1 MKQLIKKLP
10 LLLVFLLASVPVMI
24 IARDAPITTA
34 GSSSLCP
41 GNALTVPVTVT
52 NFTLIKAMS
61 LRLDYDPTQLSFV
74 SIVNLNPALA
84 GLVTNN
90 VVVSPTLSK
99 IMIAWSNINAVS
111 LTNGSKL
118 LDINFTLVS
127 GSPVVLF
134 NNSSGGGGDCE
145 YADEYGMAMN
155 DIPSENFYFNATIT
169 NLEVAAAGAIT
180 GAGNVCASTG
190 NISYSVPP
198 IPNATGYTWTV
209 PPGGTIVSGGNTA
222 SILVDYSLSAASG
235 NVTVAG
241 TNTCGTGASSSLPV
255 TVEQLPQ
262 AAGNITGASIVC
274 AGVTG
279 ISYTTAVIPNA
290 TVYLWNLPPGA
301 SIAAGSGTNNITVNF
316 VNTSSSGSITVT
328 GNNICGNGAAS
339 PPLPVTVNP
348 LPATAGTITGPSTI
362 CPGAT
367 GVPYNIQQIA
377 NATSYNWTV
386 PPGALVTSGS
396 GTSMIT
402 VNFGLSP
409 VSGIITVNGVNACG
423 NGAVSPNF
431 NLNTGT
437 LQAPVISAAGA
448 LLTSS
453 SSLGNQWYYE
463 ETGAIQ
469 GATGQTY
476 TAIKSGW
483 YWANLTLY
491 GCNSDTSNHVYVL
504 FTGGEE
510 ANENTNVALYPV
522 PNDGSFTISITN
534 PVKASYAIRIFNQ
547 SGSMIMDIPEISGI
561 GSYEKRVDMR
571 HVPPGIYAVLISD
584 GTNRTIKKIIVIK

>member
-1 MKQLIKKLP
+1 
-10 LLLVFLLASVPVMI
+10 MI

-41 GNALTVPVTVT
+41 GNAVTVPVTVT
-52 NFTLIKAMS
+52 NFTLIKAVS
-61 LRLDYDPTQLSFV
+61 LRIDYDPTQLSFV

-90 VVVSPTLSK
+90 VIVSPTLSK
-99 IMIAWSNINAVS
+99 IMIAWSNIIAVS
-111 LTNGSKL
+111 LTDGSKL
-118 LDINFTLVS
+118 LDINFTLIS

-155 DIPSENFYFNATIT
+155 DIPSENFFFNATIT

-180 GAGNVCASTG
+180 GAGNVCASTA
-190 NISYSVPP
+190 NISYTVPP

-209 PPGGTIVSGGNTA
+209 PPGGTIVSGGNTP
-222 SILVDYSLSAASG
+222 SIWVDYSISAASG

-255 TVEQLPQ
+255 TVEPLPL
-262 AAGNITGASIVC
+262 ASGNITGANIVC
-274 AGVTG
+274 AGATNVT
-279 ISYTTAVIPNA
+279 YTTAVIPNA
-290 TVYLWNLPPGA
+290 TVYLWNLPPGTT
-301 SIAAGSGTNNITVNF
+301 IAAGSGTNNISVNF
-316 VNTSSSGSITVT
+316 GSTATSGNITVT
-328 GNNICGNGAAS
+328 GNNICGNGTAS

-348 LPATAGTITGPSTI
+348 LPAPAGTITGPSTI
-362 CPGAT
+362 CQGAA
-367 GVPYNIQQIA
+367 GVPYSIQQIA
-377 NATSYNWTV
+377 NAISYNWTL
-386 PPGALVTSGS
+386 PPGALIISGS

-409 VSGIITVNGVNACG
+409 ISGTITVNGVNTCG
-423 NGAVSPNF
+423 NGNVSPNF
-431 NLNTGT
+431 NLTTGT
-437 LQAPVISAAGA
+437 LQAPVISATGA

-453 SSLGNQWYYE
+453 STMGNQWYYE

-476 TAIKSGW
+476 TAIKTGW
-483 YWANLTLY
+483 YWANLSLY

-504 FTGGEE
+504 FTGEE
-510 ANENTNVALYPV
+510 EPAEYTTVALYPV
-522 PNDGSFTISITN
+522 PNNGSFTISITN
-534 PVKASYAIRIFNQ
+534 PRKASYAIRIYNQ
-547 SGSMIMDIPEISGI
+547 SGTVIMDIPEIPGI
-561 GSYEKRVDMR
+561 GSSEKRVDIR
-571 HVPPGIYAVLISD
+571 HFPSGIYSVLISD
-584 GTNRTIKKIIVIK
+584 GTNRTMKQIIVFK